1 MVWFKAVSIN
11 SWQRVIEFGSGTPG
25 FIFFS
30 NYAGDG
36 TINFRVFPGGLRT
49 ISVSKVKLNIW
60 VHLAVTFTTTSST
73 IYFDGSLDATLTGL
87 LL

>member
-11 SWQRVIEFGSGTPG
+11 SWQRVIEFGSGTPEY
-25 FIFFS
+25 IFFS
-30 NYAGDG
+30 NYGGDG
-36 TINFRVFPGGLRT
+36 TINFRVPGGLRL

-73 IYFDGSLDATLTGL
+73 IYFNGSLDATLTGMI
-87 LL
+87 